1 MSWKEVKVTFKPRKC
16 PHCGGVYTPRT
27 ATQRFCGEKC
37 RDLYWQAKRAKEREK
52 SLQPRKCDFC
62 GKEFVP
68 KSGNQIYCSKRCG
81 IKKARD
87 EGRRLDKKPAEKEK
101 KVVNKTENMR
111 EIARIDRSAREKG
124 LSYGR
129 YIARYGAI

>member
-1 MSWKEVKVTFKPRKC
+1 MRRQKTKQYDPTQCEY
-16 PHCGGVYTPRT
+16 CGKAFTPRV
-27 ATQRFCGEKC
+27 QNGRFCSPKC
-37 RDLYWQAKRAKEREK
+37 ADLWWQDARKE
-52 SLQPRKCDFC
+52 QRKAQKKETRICEYC
-62 GKEFVP
+62 GKKFVP

-101 KVVNKTENMR
+101 NVVNKTENMR

>member
-1 MSWKEVKVTFKPRKC
+1 MGYDKKKFAPIR
-16 PHCGGVYTPRT
+16 
-27 ATQRFCGEKC
+27 
-37 RDLYWQAKRAKEREK
+37 
-52 SLQPRKCDFC
+52 CDSC

-101 KVVNKTENMR
+101 KAVNKTENMR